1 MTLLHI
7 YVYILKLFKINEKS
21 SRNKNNAIFEK
32 KAILKNKF
40 LIKLNNSI

>member
-21 SRNKNNAIFEK
+21 SRNENNAIFK
-32 KAILKNKF
+32 KK
-40 LIKLNNSI
+40 KLS